1 MFSKNPPAAFAIVDF
16 GSVHTETSIE
26 KTSADLYARKS
37 LIGPKGQMMND
48 IGTDNPIWFPGKCT
62 ERTTDQL
69 GDVLRSYSK
78 MGNDKAD
85 QIALPGL
92 ILRS

>member
-1 MFSKNPPAAFAIVDF
+1 MKAFAIVDF
-16 GSVHTETSIE
+16 GSVHTVTSIE

-37 LIGPKGQMMND
+37 RIGEKGQQMSD
-48 IGTDNPIWFPGKCT
+48 ISTDNPIWFPGKCT

-85 QIALPGL
+85 QIALPGKLL
-92 ILRS
+92 ILIKYYS